1 MNNHHLALAIM
12 PFTLAA
18 APVAAQQTGGE
29 ENMAPA
35 TSTSKAQPLAA
46 EGQSESPMLSMNE
59 LDEMRGGTQIAIN
72 NQLLNAENTGNTING
87 DFTAGDVSL
96 ADNAFSNFS
105 GLGNFVFNTGA
116 QSSLQAGM
124 SITINVEN

>member
-1 MNNHHLALAIM
+1 MNKHHLALAIM
-12 PFTLAA
+12 PFSLAA

-35 TSTSKAQPLAA
+35 TSTSKAPPLAA
-46 EGQSESPMLSMNE
+46 EGQSKTPMLSMNE

-87 DFTAGDVSL
+87 DFTAGD
-96 ADNAFSNFS
+96 